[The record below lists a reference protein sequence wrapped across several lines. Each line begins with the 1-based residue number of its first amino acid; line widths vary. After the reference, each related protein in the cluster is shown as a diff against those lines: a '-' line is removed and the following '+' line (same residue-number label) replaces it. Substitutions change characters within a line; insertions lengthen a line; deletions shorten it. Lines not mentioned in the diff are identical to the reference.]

1 MSGGKNQELF
11 RRRRRKIKA
20 KYKRIEKISSMI
32 EQIRGLMELKM
43 KYPGVWGEGGGGR
56 ILFERR
62 WTASDE
68 VINT

>member
-1 MSGGKNQELF
+1 MPGGKNQELF

-43 KYPGVWGEGGGGR
+43 KYPGVWGEGWEEESCLKEGGQPVMK
-56 ILFERR
+56 
-62 WTASDE
+62 S
-68 VINT
+68 